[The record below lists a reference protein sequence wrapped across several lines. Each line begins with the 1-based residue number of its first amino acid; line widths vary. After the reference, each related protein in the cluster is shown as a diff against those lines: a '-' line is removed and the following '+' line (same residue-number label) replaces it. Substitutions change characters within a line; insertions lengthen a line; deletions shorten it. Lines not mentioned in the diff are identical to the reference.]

1 MPENM
6 QNKAK
11 ADNVRKKNIPRVRCN
26 HKNMQPLEISLKTRK
41 NETQSIRKARI
52 LAILIMVEK
61 QTTAQ

>member
-11 ADNVRKKNIPRVRCN
+11 ADNVKKNIPRVRCN

>member
-41 NETQSIRKARI
+41 KLNPKYTQSKD
-52 LAILIMVEK
+52 
-61 QTTAQ
+61 TCNFNNG